1 MTILA
6 ATVAFVS
13 VGRGT
18 THMAMTSAF
27 AMAVR
32 CRYPTPQATASMA
45 TRIVH
50 LSLETQ
56 RGILVGR
63 ETIAE
68 AVRARLELAKL
79 ATAIC
84 VTSEPATGAARV
96 SICGST
102 AMYCACT

>member
-13 VGRGT
+13 VGRRT
-18 THMAMTSAF
+18 THMVMTSAF

-45 TRIVH
+45 TCVVH
-50 LSLETQ
+50 LGLETQ
-56 RGILVGR
+56 RGILVR
-63 ETIAE
+63 RKTIAE

-84 VTSEPATGAARV
+84 VTSEPATGAAVV
-96 SICGST
+96 SICRST
-102 AMYCACT
+102 AMHCACA